1 MSDDRFVWD
10 DGGFVI
16 LPDYGADMNIPAPQL
31 ATDPPVSEAQRR
43 AMEAAAHG
51 HSTLGISAKVGK
63 EFVGKDG
70 SLDLRAAL
78 KTFLAWVMQTEP
90 DEDAELDAAEDDQPR
105 DEDGNFSHAEMTGFP
120 VGGYYA
126 KNNAGEIMRGKKW
139 TMGTMPPRFS
149 TAEKAE
155 AWGKKASNHAAPAQ
169 DAALALDAET
179 VKNRTYDDAGRLHIA
194 NAHISKSNVCG
205 YLGSE
210 INAAMQDDPGWAKLP
225 PDQMFQLLRDPAALA
240 KSVPTWNGIQV
251 LLRHI
256 PVSADDPQKDDVVGT
271 TGTNAEF
278 NEPYLDNEL
287 IIWSKDGIE
296 AIENETQ
303 KELSPAYT
311 FKAEMVPGIH
321 EGVHFDGSMYVMSG
335 NHICLVKKG
344 RTGPDV
350 VVGDSAIP
358 ETRKDTNVAKSMVL
372 SRTATRIEGA
382 LCTHF
387 ANRGL
392 AFDAMPNFKPILA
405 GVTAANFTARLPTI
419 WRGAKD
425 AACAVGKDK
434 WGKDA
439 MAAPGGPAG
448 PDDVAIKLL
457 DMLAGKGA
465 PEEAKADDAPVL
477 DPTDPVDPNA
487 AEPAAGEEPD
497 ENAEVKEVLKGLL
510 SPEDFAK
517 VCAMMDAN
525 EADEAENPAEDET
538 PEEKAERER
547 KEKEAKDALEPN
559 GGTPSM
565 KPKGIDKKAM
575 DAAIAT
581 ASAKTRQEVIAQQ
594 RDIRLAE
601 IAVRPYVGD
610 LALAQDSAEAV
621 YRLAL
626 DTLHVDTKGVHS
638 SAFPALLKMVPKPG
652 DKPPRTVSLGMDAA
666 ASDDLAK
673 RFPAAARI
681 NIVS

>member
-1 MSDDRFVWD
+1 M
-10 DGGFVI
+10 
-16 LPDYGADMNIPAPQL
+16 PA
-31 ATDPPVSEAQRR
+31 VSEAQRR
-43 AMEAAAHG
+43 AMYAAANG
-51 HSTLGISAKVGK
+51 HSTLGIPEKVGK
-63 EFVGKDG
+63 EFVG
-70 SLDLRAAL
+70 A
-78 KTFLAWVMQTEP
+78 
-90 DEDAELDAAEDDQPR
+90 DAESQELDALNAKIEAATAAGKPGLAAQLRTLYEHIKRKILGAADV
-105 DEDGNFSHAEMTGFP
+105 ELVHA
-120 VGGYYA
+120 V
-126 KNNAGEIMRGKKW
+126 
-139 TMGTMPPRFS
+139 
-149 TAEKAE
+149 
-155 AWGKKASNHAAPAQ
+155 PAQ
-169 DAALALDAET
+169 DAALALDAEA

-194 NAHISKSNVCG
+194 NAHISKSNICG

-210 INAAMQDDPGWAKLP
+210 INAAMQDEPGWTKLP
-225 PDQMFQLLRDPAALA
+225 PDQMFQLLRDPKALA
-240 KSVPTWNGIQV
+240 ESVPTWNGIQV
-251 LLRHI
+251 LIRHI

-278 NEPYLDNEL
+278 NTPYLDNEL
-287 IIWSKDGIE
+287 IIWSKDGID

-311 FKAEMVPGIH
+311 FKAKMVPGTH
-321 EGVHFDGSMYVMSG
+321 EGEHFDGSMYVTSG

-358 ETRKDTNVAKSMVL
+358 ETRKDINVAKSMVL
-372 SRTATRIEGA
+372 SRTATRTEGA
-382 LCTHF
+382 LCTYF
-387 ANRGL
+387 VGRGL

-405 GVTAANFTARLPTI
+405 GVTAANFKARLPAI

-425 AACAVGKDK
+425 AAVAVPKDK

-439 MAAPGGPAG
+439 LAAPGGPAG

-465 PEEAKADDAPVL
+465 PEEAEADEAPG
-477 DPTDPVDPNA
+477 PITEPNA

-497 ENAEVKEVLKGLL
+497 ENAEVKDVLKGLL
-510 SPEDFAK
+510 SPEDYEK

-525 EADEAENPAEDET
+525 EAAEDET
-538 PEEKAERER
+538 PEEKLKREQ
-547 KEKEAKDALEPN
+547 KEKEARDELEAD
-559 GGTPSM
+559 GGGPAM

-601 IAVRPYVGD
+601 IAVRPYIGD

-621 YRLAL
+621 YKLAL
-626 DTLHVDTKGVHS
+626 DTLHVDTKGVHP
-638 SAFPALLKMVPKPG
+638 SAFPAMLKMVQKPG
-652 DKPPRTVSLGMDAA
+652 DKPARTVSLGMDAA
-666 ASDDLAK
+666 SSDDLTK
-673 RFPAAARI
+673 RFPGAARI
-681 NIVS
+681 NLAS